1 MDKSIIVELVE
12 QALMLILIISL
23 PPIVITAMVGILISL
38 LLALTQLQEQTV
50 TFLFKL
56 TAVVVGLMIIG
67 LWIGADLA
75 EFTMYSF
82 NLINRL

>member
-12 QALMLILIISL
+12 QALVLILLISL
-23 PPIVITAMVGILISL
+23 PPILITAFVGILISL

-75 EFTMYSF
+75 EFTKYSF

>member
-12 QALMLILIISL
+12 KALVLILLISL
-23 PPIVITAMVGILISL
+23 PPILITATVGILVSL

-75 EFTMYSF
+75 EFTTYSF

>member
-23 PPIVITAMVGILISL
+23 PPIVITALVGILISL

-75 EFTMYSF
+75 QFTMYSF

>member
-12 QALMLILIISL
+12 QALALILLISL
-23 PPIVITAMVGILISL
+23 PPILITALVGILVSL

-56 TAVVVGLMIIG
+56 TAIVVGLMIIG

-75 EFTMYSF
+75 EFTAYSF